1 MKKLKVLTVVGTRP
15 EIIRLSRVMAKLDE
29 SEAIEH
35 ITVHTG
41 QNYDYELNEI
51 FYEDLGIRK
60 PDYFLNAA
68 GATATATIGQILI
81 NIDPIL
87 EEVKPDAFLVLGD
100 TNSCLCAIPAKKRH
114 IPIFHMEAGNRCFDQ
129 RVPEETNRKIVD
141 HISDINLTYS
151 SIAREYLLRE
161 GIPADRIIKTGSPMF
176 EVLNHYMPKILASDV
191 LTRLGLE
198 KEKYFV
204 VSAHREENI
213 NSEKNFKGLIDSLN
227 LIAEK
232 YGFPII
238 VSTHP
243 RTRKK
248 LEKVTQSITEEG
260 TESHSDNNKPLSNS
274 VPNTA
279 EHCEPKTVEHSNQN
293 KSLST
298 SVSNTV
304 EHSETYINPLIQ
316 WMKPLGFSDYNAL
329 QINAYAVL
337 SDSGTISEESSILNF
352 RALNIREAHER
363 PEAMEEASV
372 MMVGLYPERIL
383 QGLVQLQ
390 YQQVGKRHINPESR
404 TTNHESQI
412 TNHEPCTSQFRL
424 VGDYSMPNVSDKVVR
439 IILGYTDYVKRTVWS
454 E

>member
-15 EIIRLSRVMAKLDE
+15 EIIRLSRVMAALDA

-41 QNYDYELNEI
+41 QNYDYELNQI
-51 FYEDLGIRK
+51 FYEDLEIRK

-68 GATATATIGQILI
+68 AETPSATIGQILI

-87 EEVKPDAFLVLGD
+87 EKEKPDAFLVLGD

-141 HISDINLTYS
+141 HIADINLTYS

-161 GIPADRIIKTGSPMF
+161 GLPADRVIKTGSPMY
-176 EVLNHYMPKILASDV
+176 EVLHYYMPKILSSDV
-191 LTRLGLE
+191 LNRLGLE
-198 KEKYFV
+198 REKYFV

-213 NSEKNFKGLIDSLN
+213 NNDRNFFSLLEALN
-227 LIAEK
+227 KIAEK
-232 YGFPII
+232 YQYPVI

-243 RTRKK
+243 RTRKRIEEVKGKNLK
-248 LEKVTQSITEEG
+248 L
-260 TESHSDNNKPLSNS
+260 
-274 VPNTA
+274 
-279 EHCEPKTVEHSNQN
+279 
-293 KSLST
+293 
-298 SVSNTV
+298 
-304 EHSETYINPLIQ
+304 NPLIQ
-316 WMKPLGFSDYNAL
+316 FLKPLGFSDYNAL
-329 QINAYAVL
+329 QIHAFAVL

-372 MMVGLYPERIL
+372 MMVGLNPERIL
-383 QGLVQLQ
+383 QGLIQLQ
-390 YQQVGKRHINPESR
+390 YQR
-404 TTNHESQI
+404 TGNER
-412 TNHEPCTSQFRL
+412 NFRL
-424 VGDYSMPNVSDKVVR
+424 VSDYGMPNVSEKVVR
-439 IILGYTDYVKRTVWS
+439 IILSYTDYVKRVVWN